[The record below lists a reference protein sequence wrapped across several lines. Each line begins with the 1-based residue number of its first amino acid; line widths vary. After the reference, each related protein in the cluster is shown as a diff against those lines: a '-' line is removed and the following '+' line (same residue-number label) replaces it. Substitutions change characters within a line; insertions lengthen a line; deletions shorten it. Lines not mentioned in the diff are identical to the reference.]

1 MRTNSYSLTFKI
13 NQKKTSD
20 SYLKPIVLF
29 VDSTLQTGAPYVGSG
44 EVAYAPFRKRA
55 VVPSSCLMYKVKDDG
70 EINIV
75 NIKGLPYDFVRLV
88 LHGDYNYR
96 DGDNLKYIM
105 DMRLYN
111 DRLRAFAQSNIQSV
125 TTTDL
130 PKCENVYYLLDHA
143 ARFIKNEF
151 VDSNGVITKDVNEE
165 IRRYRVVF
173 LYDNVYDYNSY
184 LFIRQLILGF
194 TDPDN
199 TAKWSILALRKAES
213 SDIWNP
219 FSNILHF
226 SYNSSIPINYT
237 DVFLATNLGNQTVS
251 QHVALFP
258 VDVDKAFLYYN
269 INHGLT
275 TFTNN
280 SLGSLKSNLTFPNP
294 DNIHD
299 DIIFYERFLNSIILY
314 LDYNAENDNN
324 NNPNH
329 NELRIVGFG
338 FITQDTGNN
347 VNDRISAVE
356 VLKGRESITNTDGIL
371 YEHTTLTAF
380 LRFIILYKYLGY
392 DILCYA
398 TYNENIKEFKNIK
411 TIDYVQKSQIY
422 SNNNISQA
430 KNTIE
435 QKEED
440 GFIIFKR
447 RTQGIDKIFISYN
460 DDNQNSIELKFDTI
474 YQLESII
481 SSLSNDRIRLVYSDK
496 NIKYIIERYFKV
508 DTNNKIVLTLNRYPT
523 YRHDPMYVTSNSG
536 SLGNPSYIEFLSD
549 YYPLYWYYD
558 GNNRVPDIG
567 MSSNVSVA
575 DKYFYNLH
583 PCVLIY
589 SNSVRYP
596 DTKRHVRVRLVKHL
610 VEPIPSNNPP
620 EYHYSSV
627 TYIVIQDP
635 VQLNG
640 VIWSR
645 LLSTQTE
652 ARLPLDLD
660 TLTHD
665 SNEVAPPVVNLDYI
679 TTPIQN
685 FINANLISSRDILE
699 YPMIPNIPNSTPS
712 EIDTNLKVYYREVL
726 YWKYLRYLINA
737 GIVRYYFYNMGSWS
751 APDIIGY
758 SVRRLNSDNGIP
770 RTEIMLSV
778 PFYDNRIIDAVE
790 IEVNIVS

>member
-1 MRTNSYSLTFKI
+1 MRVNNYSLTFKI
-13 NQKKTSD
+13 NQSKSID
-20 SYLKPIVLF
+20 RYRKPIALF
-29 VDSTLQTGAPYVGSG
+29 VDPKLQTGAPYVGSG
-44 EVAYAPFRKRA
+44 EVAYTPFRKRA
-55 VVPSSCLMYKVKDDG
+55 VVPSSCLMYKVNDEG
-70 EINIV
+70 EIDIV

-88 LHGDYNYR
+88 LHGDYDYR

-111 DRLRAFAQSNIQSV
+111 DRLRAFTQSNIQLIEV
-125 TTTDL
+125 KDL

-143 ARFIKNEF
+143 ARFIGNKIG
-151 VDSNGVITKDVNEE
+151 SAHDVNEE

-173 LYDNVYDYNSY
+173 LYDNVDDYNSY
-184 LFIRQLILGF
+184 LFVRQLILGF
-194 TDPDN
+194 NDPDN
-199 TAKWSILALRKAES
+199 PARWAILALRKALS
-213 SDIWNP
+213 SDILNP

-226 SYNSSIPINYT
+226 TTHSTFIPPNYT
-237 DVFLATNLGNQTVS
+237 DVFLSANLGNQTVS
-251 QHVALFP
+251 EHIAWLQAS
-258 VDVDKAFLYYN
+258 KIFLNYK
-269 INHGLT
+269 INDGLT
-275 TFTNN
+275 SFTNN
-280 SLGSLKSNLTFPNP
+280 SLGSLAVNLNFDNSNGITFNE
-294 DNIHD
+294 H
-299 DIIFYERFLNSIILY
+299 FLNSIILY
-314 LDYNAENDNN
+314 LDYNTINDNN
-324 NNPNH
+324 NNSNGDPNY
-329 NELRIVGFG
+329 NDLRIVGFG
-338 FITQDTGNN
+338 FITQDAGGNIE
-347 VNDRISAVE
+347 DRISAVE

-380 LRFIILYKYLGY
+380 LWFIILYKHLGY

-422 SNNNISQA
+422 YNSNNNISKA
-430 KNTIE
+430 KKIIE

-575 DKYFYNLH
+575 DKYFYTLH

-589 SNSVRYP
+589 GNSVRYP

-610 VEPIPSNNPP
+610 VDTIPGNNPL

-627 TYIVIQDP
+627 TYIEIRDP
-635 VQLNG
+635 VQLDG
-640 VIWSR
+640 IIWGR

-652 ARLPLDLD
+652 AKLPLDLD
-660 TLTHD
+660 LLTHT
-665 SNEVAPPVVNLDYI
+665 SNEVAPPVINLDYM

-699 YPMIPNIPNSTPS
+699 YPMIPDTMTSSNDAS
-712 EIDTNLKVYYREVL
+712 EIDTALKVYYREVL

-737 GIVRYYFYNMGSWS
+737 GIVRYYFYNRRSWS

-770 RTEIMLSV
+770 RTEITLSV